1 VAKVKCT
8 ATINSSIPLRI
19 WRTRW
24 GYSNFLNGETWNRNN
39 LPLCWRARP
48 VAAAKTPGRSI
59 TGKTWHLRLPFN
71 RRVKREKAKATGYTR
86 IQVNQPPYQLIYK
99 YTETRE
105 NEMKYFGAPG
115 RLGAFDRS
123 RRIGK
128 LILPE
133 RAIRQVFEKL
143 KQPTLSPRV

>member
-1 VAKVKCT
+1 
-8 ATINSSIPLRI
+8 
-19 WRTRW
+19 
-24 GYSNFLNGETWNRNN
+24 
-39 LPLCWRARP
+39 
-48 VAAAKTPGRSI
+48 
-59 TGKTWHLRLPFN
+59 
-71 RRVKREKAKATGYTR
+71 
-86 IQVNQPPYQLIYK
+86 
-99 YTETRE
+99 
-105 NEMKYFGAPG
+105 MKYFGAPG